1 VRKNPFENVLSRLL
15 TIKRTASYW
24 GVSPNSFRKLVQ
36 NGIAPGP
43 VHTPGL
49 NRLLFDVSS
58 RIVRS
63 TLSGS
68 NRGSDVP
75 QRAALHAE

>member
-1 VRKNPFENVLSRLL
+1 LSHHSEPYVPRNPFENVLPRLL
-15 TIKRTASYW
+15 TIKQTASYW

-49 NRLLFDVSS
+49 NRLLFGREQQD
-58 RIVRS
+58 
-63 TLSGS
+63 
-68 NRGSDVP
+68 
-75 QRAALHAE
+75 RAIDACGKRAEVA